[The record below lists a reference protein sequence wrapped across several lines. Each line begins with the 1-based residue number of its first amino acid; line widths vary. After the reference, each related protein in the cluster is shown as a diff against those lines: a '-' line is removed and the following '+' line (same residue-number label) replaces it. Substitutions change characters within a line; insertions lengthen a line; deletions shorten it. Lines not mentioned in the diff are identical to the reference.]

1 MGSPRAASSSIRCLL
16 VLVPAILTAIGC
28 GDEDG
33 SPVDTGPI
41 VKTPPDTIPPA
52 AVTDLSIRAP
62 TPFSLALVWKSPG
75 DDGQTGTAAEYDI
88 RFSKTTITDGNWEQA
103 TPIPA
108 ATAPAPRPGGQIE
121 TFVVTSLESSVEYY
135 FALKTSD
142 EVGNQSELS
151 NCANERTLDEEIP
164 PAAVTDLAAVPIDE
178 TSYELT
184 WTATGDDGI
193 SGTASEYDI
202 RYWTQ
207 PILDDASWNLATP
220 VGNAP
225 TPKPAG
231 EMESE
236 IITGLTPGTSYYF
249 SVTVGDEVGNWSG
262 LSNFTVALAQGQFI
276 TAGPPLVV
284 KGDEVFITF
293 EAAPATTTTISLH
306 AYVEQPW
313 CGKDVVTIIDSGY
326 YVGGH
331 HTITYD
337 FYWKEENVYFPTFT
351 FSIVLCWGGVTKG
364 SVMVSFENPD
374 PEFDRA
380 NAQTVRSINDI
391 LLGGRRSVEPME

>member
-1 MGSPRAASSSIRCLL
+1 MNSAHATPSPNWPLL
-16 VLVPAILTAIGC
+16 VLALAILAVVGC
-28 GDEDG
+28 GDDDG

-41 VKTPPDTIPPA
+41 VETPPDTIAPA
-52 AVTDLSIRAP
+52 AVTDLSIRAA
-62 TPFSLALVWKSPG
+62 TPSSLALVWKSPG

-88 RFSKTTITDGNWEQA
+88 RFSKNTISDANWEQA
-103 TPIPA
+103 TQIPA
-108 ATAPAPRPGGQIE
+108 ATVPSPKPGGQIE
-121 TFVVTSLESSVEYY
+121 TLVVTNLESSVEYF

-151 NCANERTLDEEIP
+151 NCPNERTLDESNP
-164 PAAVTDLAAVPIDE
+164 PAAITDLAAVTIDE

-207 PILDDASWNLATP
+207 PIIDETSWSLAAQVRDAPL
-220 VGNAP
+220 
-225 TPKPAG
+225 PKPAG
-231 EMESE
+231 ESESKL
-236 IITGLTPGTSYYF
+236 ITGLTLGTSYYF
-249 SVTVGDEVGNWSG
+249 AVKVGDEVGNWSG
-262 LSNFTVALAQGQFI
+262 LSNFAVALAQGRFI

-284 KGDEVFITF
+284 KGEEAFITF
-293 EAAPATTTTISLH
+293 EAAPTTTTTISLH

-313 CGKDVVTIIDSGY
+313 CGKDVVTVIDSGY
-326 YVGGH
+326 YGGGE

-337 FYWKEENVYFPTFT
+337 FYWKEQNVYFPTFT
-351 FSIVLCWGGVTKG
+351 FSMVLCWGGETKG
-364 SVMVSFENPD
+364 SVTISFENPD

-380 NAQTVRSINDI
+380 DARTNSLR
-391 LLGGRRSVEPME
+391 